1 MIINPL
7 IYTKMGASIK
17 KNAIS
22 VRELVNIVCNV
33 KCCQFAS
40 ISYGTPIEALNKK
53 LKGGQ
58 KNEYYGRASSITSMS
73 GVQINA
79 NYENAVN
86 NRLPKGDGNGEKFVA
101 EKLPWGEW
109 LVPNKVIVHNGKHYL
124 RLYVTKSVKKSTS
137 YYLDG
142 IKTDLNIGAEI
153 RESKPSARQAEV
165 GIEEKDMVKPFTICA
180 DNVSSITLNGVT
192 YNVVKF

>member
-1 MIINPL
+1 
-7 IYTKMGASIK
+7 MGATIK

-22 VRELVNIVCNV
+22 VSELVTIVSNV

-40 ISYGTPIEALNKK
+40 ISYGTPVEALNKK

-86 NRLPKGDGNGEKFVA
+86 NRIDGDEKFVA

-109 LVPNKVIVHNGKHYL
+109 LVPNKVIVHKGKHYL
-124 RLYVTKSVKKSTS
+124 RLYVTKSVKKTTS

-142 IKTDLNIGAEI
+142 EKTDINIGNEI

-165 GIEEKDMVKPFTICA
+165 GIAAEDMVKPFTICA
-180 DNVSSITLNGVT
+180 DNVSSMTLNGVT
-192 YNVVKF
+192 YNVVKV

>member
-1 MIINPL
+1 
-7 IYTKMGASIK
+7 MGVK
-17 KNAIS
+17 VKRNAIS
-22 VRELVNIVCNV
+22 VSELVNIVSNV

-40 ISYGTPIEALNKK
+40 ISYGTPIESLNKK
-53 LKGGQ
+53 LIGGQ

-86 NRLPKGDGNGEKFVA
+86 NRLPSGDGSGEKFVA

-109 LVPNKVIVHNGKHYL
+109 LVPNKVITHKGKHYL

-142 IKTDLNIGAEI
+142 VKTDINIGKEI
-153 RESKPSARQAEV
+153 RESKPSNRQAEA
-165 GIEEKDMVKPFTICA
+165 GIAVEDMVKPFTICA
-180 DNVSSITLNGVT
+180 DNVSSITLNGTT

>member
-1 MIINPL
+1 MG
-7 IYTKMGASIK
+7 TKIK

-22 VRELVNIVCNV
+22 VNELVNIVSNI
-33 KCCQFAS
+33 KCCQFCQ
-40 ISYGTPIEALNKK
+40 ISYGTPTDALSKK

-58 KNEYYGRASSITSMS
+58 KNPYYGRVESITSMS

-86 NRLPKGDGNGEKFVA
+86 NRLPKGDGNGERFVA
-101 EKLPWGEW
+101 ESLPWGEW
-109 LVPNKVIVHNGKHYL
+109 LVPNKVITHKGKFYL
-124 RLYVTKSVKKSTS
+124 RLYVTKSVKKETA

-142 IKTDLNIGAEI
+142 VKTDLNIAAEI